1 MPDKRHP
8 APGHCLWWHGTAGKV
23 AACPTEA
30 KTGAQTCRQCVPCCG
45 DSMWSVRTACC
56 STGDCGTSS
65 TRGDGPISLKAVHLN
80 VILACC
86 LTGAASAGA
95 AAWLCR
101 VAQAPGGTSS
111 GTSSSPGSPPPVFS
125 IPGRLRRTK
134 RPRAGRFAFE
144 ECTCPLQRRMGMTR
158 TGRSSSSTQTHFC
171 RRLRGL
177 PRGGNQPWCSSSLGL
192 VCMCAVPVTQS
203 SAMVFSSDARG
214 VFRESPLL
222 IPPAGSRAAG
232 NGKRGCRHQGP
243 RKGHCAPAAP
253 CRRGGCE
260 CLHFCICESSARCDL
275 SLLA

>member
-1 MPDKRHP
+1 MPTSLFHPIEPSLCMPDKRHP

-65 TRGDGPISLKAVHLN
+65 PRGDGPISLKAVHPN

-134 RPRAGRFAFE
+134 RPW
-144 ECTCPLQRRMGMTR
+144 P
-158 TGRSSSSTQTHFC
+158 
-171 RRLRGL
+171 
-177 PRGGNQPWCSSSLGL
+177 
-192 VCMCAVPVTQS
+192 AV
-203 SAMVFSSDARG
+203 
-214 VFRESPLL
+214 SPLN
-222 IPPAGSRAAG
+222 
-232 NGKRGCRHQGP
+232 NGH
-243 RKGHCAPAAP
+243 
-253 CRRGGCE
+253 
-260 CLHFCICESSARCDL
+260 ARCGDGKEWG
-275 SLLA
+275 

>member
-1 MPDKRHP
+1 MVSEDRLLQHGRLRYVFHTWRRSDLSEGCASQRHLSMLSDWSSKRWRGRMVVQGRTSTWRHFI
-8 APGHCLWWHGTAGKV
+8 GHFI
-23 AACPTEA
+23 
-30 KTGAQTCRQCVPCCG
+30 VP
-45 DSMWSVRTACC
+45 WV
-56 STGDCGTSS
+56 
-65 TRGDGPISLKAVHLN
+65 
-80 VILACC
+80 
-86 LTGAASAGA
+86 
-95 AAWLCR
+95 
-101 VAQAPGGTSS
+101 
-111 GTSSSPGSPPPVFS
+111 SSPGIQHPWPTASDQTS
-125 IPGRLRRTK
+125 
-134 RPRAGRFAFE
+134 RAGRFAFE
-144 ECTCPLQRRMGMTR
+144 EWTCPLQRRMGMTR